1 MSIPSMF
8 DTQYAMDRQMQND
21 AMNAGQLPLG
31 GGMMY
36 ASSLSGDIYNQG
48 LMGLAGLMGGAPSPE
63 MAKQQALEEV
73 FQQFGNPQT
82 PDDAIAIA
90 DALQAKGLYGEAMQF
105 MNFANEMR
113 ASMPKAIEPKT
124 YQDNYGATRYLN
136 SGTTWQAGTLVPGET
151 AKEAEKDTRGA
162 DAIVKDN
169 ILKDFIAK
177 NDGDETKGAYD
188 YKKFM
193 DKTESLKLNP
203 LDFNAFS
210 KALSQTS
217 STFNP
222 IKKNIKKTEN
232 LQLLLGKAKED
243 KNSTAWNQSARL
255 LASLVGDSNLSS
267 LEVKTVSEGG
277 SFPDRLINTLSKWAS
292 GVPAE
297 TKIEEVLD
305 VVKALDK
312 SLKDD
317 YNGYHTQFT
326 GAYTLTGLSPELIPF
341 MLGEKY
347 ITKPTIN
354 NYTEEELAEA
364 IARKIA
370 EQNQN

>member
-1 MSIPSMF
+1 FKGKTS
-8 DTQYAMDRQMQND
+8 RQDYQA
-21 AMNAGQLPLG
+21 AMNELIANNFLKE
-31 GGMMY
+31 
-36 ASSLSGDIYNQG
+36 A
-48 LMGLAGLMGGAPSPE
+48 E
-63 MAKQQALEEV
+63 MVSKYIKEL
-73 FQQFGNPQT
+73 
-82 PDDAIAIA
+82 
-90 DALQAKGLYGEAMQF
+90 
-105 MNFANEMR
+105 
-113 ASMPKAIEPKT
+113 PKATEAKT

-136 SGTTWQAGTLVPGET
+136 TGDSWQAGTLVPGET
-151 AKEAEKDTRGA
+151 AQEAEKDTRGA

-169 ILKDFIAK
+169 ILNDFIAK
-177 NDGDETKGAYD
+177 NDGDKTKAAYD
-188 YKKFM
+188 YKGFM
-193 DKTESLKLNP
+193 DKAESIKLNP

-210 KALSQTS
+210 TALSQTS

-222 IKKNIKKTEN
+222 IRKNIKKTEN

-317 YNGYHTQFT
+317 YNGHHTQFT

-354 NYTEEELAEA
+354 NYTEEE
-364 IARKIA
+364 
-370 EQNQN
+370 